1 MSRSPCGSAR
11 QPFQVKNVQ
20 RDPDP
25 GGYVVGTPP
34 RKRQVPADDVHMR
47 NLPEYASGKRSR
59 MSRARD
65 LAREVESPAATTLRI
80 DHSTRMSRE
89 ERYQREFQKAQ
100 SQRQWKEAFIKA
112 FPKLVFYLDHVDSA
126 HKTQFT
132 RQITQLGGHVDAFF
146 SRSVTH
152 VVTTRP
158 IPIPSEKENKEPS
171 KRSRREPTEHVTARA
186 NTSRLTSAAHA
197 NMPVHSDR
205 NPLDDTTPSLPA
217 TDLLC
222 KAQRFGMKIWRQDKL
237 QNILSLLLAA
247 DLIVDQQPQDL
258 SEMLHQEKFL
268 GTSERDPAAQRNDYH
283 YFGKH
288 CYYVLVTDATNEH
301 RPILIQE
308 YDRHAHEAQHKPPPW
323 PVLYGDVEGRGLFTY
338 IRPKDRQRLAIQ
350 DPDLKPAHSLS
361 LRRVASLNMTGS
373 QLYQVPNSSH
383 TPGTPNLMAS
393 DNSIALASTV
403 ASTTSTSLHSQGTL
417 SHAAAVPGKR
427 LAELT
432 RRMHAPLDL
441 QKEASRGA
449 MVRRMLDLQQ
459 TEDHHPKLRRAHS
472 MTSARDPFKPREKKP
487 GHCENCRCKFEDF
500 DEHTRSRRHRKFA
513 MDENNFVALDELLQ
527 RVQREPIE
535 HGSWDDYAPM
545 YQQDQSVPTS
555 VLNEDIDLPTDWVQD
570 TDIEPVAEFVA
581 GSDIDGEPLNRL
593 QDCKAHILPDL
604 LDTTSTPVCNV
615 DGTLCTPTTMTNQ
628 DDPISGLTA
637 RSSGGQH
644 QSQRDK
650 CRDDA
655 QPNSTEYEVS
665 TNLDTKSNPIVCTPL
680 GDLDRDQDLST
691 KDVRLSHFRTDVET
705 VERANPTESQMECT
719 DSIATS
725 TATGTATGA
734 AASIAAITAANAP
747 TGAAS
752 VTRPIT
758 ASATASATSSVGAS
772 EAAPTRAPVNA
783 PTTALDA
790 APDAATSIGSGNV
803 SSARE
808 NLATDTAPD
817 IAAELVKDA
826 ATNIP
831 RTIETGTLPVTTT
844 CPAQAISLDTAMHDS
859 RNIPFMIIS
868 QSTNMNER
876 EASQDPGHDTGYRKT
891 ENEHEICAKSDQLV
905 SNCEQSND
913 TELLESR
920 LIDIAEHQHGSSI

>member
-1 MSRSPCGSAR
+1 MSRSPCGSGR

-20 RDPDP
+20 RDPE
-25 GGYVVGTPP
+25 GGSYVVGTPP

-65 LAREVESPAATTLRI
+65 LAKEVESPAATTLRI
-80 DHSTRMSRE
+80 DHSTRLSRE
-89 ERYQREFQKAQ
+89 ERYQREFHKAQ

-158 IPIPSEKENKEPS
+158 IPILSEKENKQPS
-171 KRSRREPTEHVTARA
+171 KRSRREPTENATARA
-186 NTSRLTSAAHA
+186 TACQLTSGANA

-222 KAQRFGMKIWRQDKL
+222 KAQGFGMKIWRQEKL
-237 QNILSLLLAA
+237 QTILSLLLAA
-247 DLIVDQQPQDL
+247 DLTVDEHPQDL

-308 YDRHAHEAQHKPPPW
+308 YDRNAHEAQHKPPPW

-338 IRPKDRQRLAIQ
+338 SKPKDRHRLAMQ
-350 DPDLKPAHSLS
+350 DSNLKPAHSLS

-373 QLYQVPNSSH
+373 QLYQGPNSSH

-403 ASTTSTSLHSQGTL
+403 ASTTSTSLHSQGTH

-432 RRMHAPLDL
+432 RRMHAPSDL
-441 QKEASRGA
+441 QKQASRGA
-449 MVRRMLDLQQ
+449 MVRRMLHLQQ
-459 TEDHHPKLRRAHS
+459 TEDSQPKLRRAHS

-545 YQQDQSVPTS
+545 YQQDPSVTSS
-555 VLNEDIDLPTDWVQD
+555 VLDEDMVFSADWAAQGTGV
-570 TDIEPVAEFVA
+570 EHGVEYVA
-581 GSDIDGEPLNRL
+581 GSDIDGEPFHEL
-593 QDCKAHILPDL
+593 QDRKAPMVPDL
-604 LDTTSTPVCNV
+604 LDTTSTPVCNIDETIRV
-615 DGTLCTPTTMTNQ
+615 PTTTMNHNN
-628 DDPISGLTA
+628 PISG
-637 RSSGGQH
+637 
-644 QSQRDK
+644 
-650 CRDDA
+650 
-655 QPNSTEYEVS
+655 STERGSQVEQRSPHDESYDNLQPIPTVYEIS
-665 TNLDTKSNPIVCTPL
+665 TNLDMRSNPSVCTVLDDL
-680 GDLDRDQDLST
+680 GKDQDSST
-691 KDVRLSHFRTDVET
+691 KDVSLSHLPTDVAT
-705 VERANPTESQMECT
+705 VERNKPSESELQMECKDFIT
-719 DSIATS
+719 TR
-725 TATGTATGA
+725 A
-734 AASIAAITAANAP
+734 AASVPAVTVTCISSDP
-747 TGAAS
+747 AS
-752 VTRPIT
+752 VTAPD
-758 ASATASATSSVGAS
+758 AVQD
-772 EAAPTRAPVNA
+772 AAPVTTPVTVPISAPDAASIPASVTAPV
-783 PTTALDA
+783 T
-790 APDAATSIGSGNV
+790 APDAATNIGIGTA
-803 SSARE
+803 SSVA
-808 NLATDTAPD
+808 NDLATDSGPG
-817 IAAELVKDA
+817 IAAGSTTDA
-826 ATNIP
+826 ANNIHI
-831 RTIETGTLPVTTT
+831 TTETGTVPVTTT
-844 CPAQAISLDTAMHDS
+844 CTTQTIPADSAIQDS
-859 RNIPFMIIS
+859 CNMPSMIVP
-868 QSTNMNER
+868 QPLKVDDR
-876 EASQDPGHDTGYRKT
+876 EASQDSGHDAEYGETDIKHKIYPKV
-891 ENEHEICAKSDQLV
+891 DQPV
-905 SNCEQSND
+905 SND
-913 TELLESR
+913 AELFNSR
-920 LIDIAEHQHGSSI
+920 LNDMAEHQHGSSLWG